1 MFYSIFIFI
10 LYFNSMQLTPPLIPF
25 PVNRNVLVSD
35 IKFDTTAASL
45 SISSQLN
52 PGLNLI
58 CNI

>member
-1 MFYSIFIFI
+1 
-10 LYFNSMQLTPPLIPF
+10 MQLTPPLIPF
-25 PVNRNVLVSD
+25 PVNRNILVSD

-52 PGLNLI
+52 PGVNLI

>member
-1 MFYSIFIFI
+1 
-10 LYFNSMQLTPPLIPF
+10 MQLTPPLIPF
-25 PVNRNVLVSD
+25 SVNRNILVSD

-45 SISSQLN
+45 CISLQLN